1 MILRKRRPIIAA
13 AAVLFIA
20 AAFLFVYSQKGTEPA
35 VVDAA
40 DILGPAHDAC
50 TVIMVGKAASTD
62 GSTMTTHTCDCGT
75 CDWTWGHVPA
85 ADHKPGTMRKIFHI
99 NQYTTWKEG
108 TKWQIYQ
115 TKGDTGF
122 AIPEVPHTYA
132 YHHGMFGYM
141 NENQVAIS
149 ESTIGTVRKL
159 VNNTPAAKIDLT
171 MLSLLGMERSRTA
184 RECIE
189 VMGALAEKNGYGFN
203 DDGEMFAV
211 SDPNEVWIFEIMPVG
226 PLWTPESGKPGAVW
240 CAQRI
245 PDDHV
250 SVCPNESRI
259 GEIKLD
265 DKENFIASS
274 NVVSCAVENKLY
286 DPASGK
292 PFNWKRAYDPAEGSA
307 VSSQGRRSRLW
318 RFLDL
323 AAPSLK
329 ISPETPNMDLP
340 FSVKPDKKLSVQ
352 DVMNLTRD
360 KSYGTIFDPVK
371 GIRGGPFQNPN
382 YYPNTR
388 KISVANVEYT
398 SLVQCRP
405 GLPNDIGGIVW
416 VAFGPQDTSCYI
428 PLYAGMTAVPKSFMV
443 GDHFVFNRASARW
456 AFDYVDFH
464 AQVVYSA
471 AIEDVKKAQ
480 LEHEGG
486 AVQKIAEIDKQA
498 QTLYAKSPAK
508 AREYLTKTCIDQA
521 DRIVNAWWDLG
532 DKLLVKYNHFGYY
545 DSEKRTRARGQA
557 QSDVWRKA
565 VQMVDVWQE
574 QPPAP
579 PAKK

>member
-1 MILRKRRPIIAA
+1 MTINKRWPAIGALAVLILAA
-13 AAVLFIA
+13 AYALVF
-20 AAFLFVYSQKGTEPA
+20 SQKDDGKDLT
-35 VVDAA
+35 
-40 DILGPAHDAC
+40 LGPDNEAC
-50 TVIMVGKAASTD
+50 TVIMVGKSASTD

-85 ADHKPGTMRKIFHI
+85 ADHKPGSMRKIWHI
-99 NQYTTWKEG
+99 NQYTTWPEG
-108 TKWQIYQ
+108 TKWVVAPA
-115 TKGDTGF
+115 KGDKGF
-122 AIPEVPHTYA
+122 TIPEVPHTYA

-149 ESTIGTVRKL
+149 ESTLGTVRKL
-159 VNNTPAAKIDLT
+159 VNNTPSAAIDLT
-171 MLSLLGMERSRTA
+171 MLSLLGMERAKTA
-184 RECIE
+184 RECIQI
-189 VMGALAEKNGYGFN
+189 MGSLAEKYGYGFN

-226 PLWTPESGKPGAVW
+226 PLWTPETGKPGAVW
-240 CAQRI
+240 CAQRV

-259 GEIKLD
+259 GEIDLNNKDFFL
-265 DKENFIASS
+265 ASP
-274 NVVSCAVENKLY
+274 NVISCAVENKLY

-292 PFNWKRAYDPAEGSA
+292 PFSWKRAYSPAEGGA
-307 VSSQGRRSRLW
+307 LSSQGRRSRLW
-318 RFLDL
+318 RFFDL
-323 AAPSLK
+323 TAPSLK
-329 ISPETPNMDLP
+329 INPDTANMDLP
-340 FSVKPDKKLSVQ
+340 FSVKPDKNLSVQ

-360 KSYGTIFDPVK
+360 KSYGSIFDPVK

-382 YYPNTR
+382 YWANTR

-428 PLYAGMTAVPKSFMV
+428 PLYAGMTAVPKSFTV

-464 AQVVYSA
+464 TQVVYNM

-480 LEHEGG
+480 LEYEAG
-486 AVQKIAEIDKQA
+486 AIQRIPEIDKQA
-498 QTLYAKSPAK
+498 LALYAKSPVK
-508 AREYLTKTCIDQA
+508 AREYLTKTAIDMA
-521 DRIVNAWWDLG
+521 DRIVNGWWELG
-532 DKLLVKYNHFGYY
+532 DKLLVKYNHFGFYN
-545 DSEKRTRARGQA
+545 SEKRTRERVSPYGP
-557 QSDVWRKA
+557 VWQKA
-565 VQMVDVWQE
+565 VRMVDVWQE
-574 QPPAP
+574 QEAAAAP
-579 PAKK
+579 RR